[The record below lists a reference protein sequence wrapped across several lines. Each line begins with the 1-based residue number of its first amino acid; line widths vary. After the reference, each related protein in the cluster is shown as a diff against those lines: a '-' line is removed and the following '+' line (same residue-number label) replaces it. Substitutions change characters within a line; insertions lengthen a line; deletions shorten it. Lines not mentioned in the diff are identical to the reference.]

1 MPQLVHV
8 NDTHASEPYI
18 SAENKVFIPILLH
31 LMSKIVVLLNT
42 LNYVEFDT
50 LCALSILEEKFK
62 CVDLPWLSRC
72 IGHLIGKYNCKE
84 ECMVHWVYIC
94 SHWNSV
100 FVMRDCD
107 RLEGCHKTNIFTCF
121 SSSFVFKKQITSK
134 KGSIVG

>member
-1 MPQLVHV
+1 
-8 NDTHASEPYI
+8 
-18 SAENKVFIPILLH
+18 
-31 LMSKIVVLLNT
+31 MSKIVVLLNT

-50 LCALSILEEKFK
+50 LCALSSLEEKFK

-72 IGHLIGKYNCKE
+72 IRHLIGKYNCKE